1 MERNCLGPS
10 TRRWLST
17 AHRLALALAASS
29 LAAGCASTRPPR
41 PTSPELLHPYHPG
54 SPTIRVQV
62 EEGATARIRVIPLE
76 DYVVGS
82 VLAELPLGSLDPA
95 AGERM
100 AQVQAVLART
110 YALANLGRHAHEGF
124 DLCATTHCQLFR
136 PAQAWASETF
146 RIAEAAAEAT
156 RSLVI
161 VYENR
166 PIQALFHSD
175 CGGHTSA
182 AGLVWGGP
190 TPPYLRAVADTFCS
204 TDRAEP
210 WRFAIGVHRLRD
222 ALNQDVRTHV
232 GARLDRI
239 AVVERDEGGRAVRVV
254 LDGERA
260 PMVRGE
266 EFRAVLAQHFGAHS
280 LRSTRFTVRREAAE
294 FVFTGRGYGHGV
306 GLCQTGAIARARAG
320 HSPQEIIQHYYPGT
334 RLDHTRAVVRKRTR
348 TAAARGCRDQLPPR
362 GRVPRRGRRSAG

>member
-1 MERNCLGPS
+1 MEENPLGLS
-10 TRRWLST
+10 TRRWLSMWRRFT
-17 AHRLALALAASS
+17 LALAASS
-29 LAAGCASTRPPR
+29 FAAACASTSPPR
-41 PTSPELLHPYHPG
+41 PTSLELLHPYHPG
-54 SPTIRVQV
+54 SPTIRVRV
-62 EEGATARIRVIPLE
+62 GEGASARIRVIPLE

-82 VLAELPLGSLDPA
+82 VLAELPLGSLAPA
-95 AGERM
+95 AAERM

-110 YALANLGRHAHEGF
+110 YALANLDRHAREGF
-124 DLCATTHCQLFR
+124 NLCATTHCQLFR
-136 PAQAWASETF
+136 PVQAWASETF
-146 RIAEAAAEAT
+146 GVAQAAAEAT
-156 RSLVI
+156 SGLVI
-161 VYENR
+161 LYEQR

-204 TDRAEP
+204 TDRAKP
-210 WRFAIGVHRLRD
+210 WRFAIGVHHLRD

-239 AVVERDEGGRAVRVV
+239 AVVERDEGGRASRVV

-266 EFRAVLAQHFGAHS
+266 EFRAVLAQRFGAHS
-280 LRSTRFTVRREAAE
+280 LRSTRFTVRRQAAE
-294 FVFTGRGYGHGV
+294 FVFQGRGYGHGV

-320 HSPQEIIQHYYPGT
+320 HSLQEIIQHYYPGT
-334 RLDHTRAVVRKRTR
+334 SLDHARAVVQQHTS
-348 TAAARGCRDQLPPR
+348 R
-362 GRVPRRGRRSAG
+362 GRGQRQVIAYN